1 MEQMSKDSKELVS
14 ALEPETICS
23 LLENEH
29 YGKTLDSEVRKRNVK
44 FFRSIINT
52 LRDCRDPPEIWAEG
66 MRNLGFLKAIL
77 PEFREYG
84 IDQTLEVVEGCK
96 ATVALLGKNY
106 NMDPEHIEIARMVY
120 FAMKTYNEYDSSPK
134 GF

>member
-23 LLENEH
+23 LLENGH

-52 LRDCRDPPEIWAEG
+52 LRDCRDPPEMWAEG

-84 IDQTLEVVEGCK
+84 VDQTMEIAEGCK
-96 ATVALLGKNY
+96 AAVTLLGKDY
-106 NMDPEHIEIARMVY
+106 PIDFEHIERARMVY
-120 FAMKTYNEYDSSPK
+120 FAMKTYKEHDSSPE